1 MFRIF
6 GHFLTITKH
15 RHEVVR
21 LCFRA
26 GIGFQGL
33 FHDLSKYSPT
43 EFIPGVRF
51 YTGKESP
58 NNGERRS
65 CGYSLA
71 WMHHKGRNKHHFEY
85 WYDYDMVT
93 KKIVPV
99 DMPDRYIKEMCCD
112 RIAASKVYNKENYTT
127 KSPLNYLQKSTA
139 REKMTETTY
148 RKLLYLLT
156 MLAEKGEKETL
167 KWMRQMREIPEA
179 VANSASDIERNVSWE

>member
-167 KWMRQMREIPEA
+167 KRMRQMREIPEA
-179 VANSASDIERNVSWE
+179 VANSASDIERNVVL

>member
-167 KWMRQMREIPEA
+167 KRMRQMREIPEA
-179 VANSASDIERNVSWE
+179 VANSASDIERNVSC

>member
-33 FHDLSKYSPT
+33 FHDLSNYSPT

-167 KWMRQMREIPEA
+167 KRMRQMREIPEA
-179 VANSASDIERNVSWE
+179 VANSASDIERNVSCE

>member
-179 VANSASDIERNVSWE
+179 VANSASDIERNVSCE

>member
-85 WYDYDMVT
+85 GYDYDMVT

-127 KSPLNYLQKSTA
+127 KTPLNYLQKSTA

-167 KWMRQMREIPEA
+167 KRMRQMREIPKA
-179 VANSASDIERNVSWE
+179 VANSASDIERNVSCE

>member
-1 MFRIF
+1 
-6 GHFLTITKH
+6 
-15 RHEVVR
+15 
-21 LCFRA
+21 
-26 GIGFQGL
+26 
-33 FHDLSKYSPT
+33 
-43 EFIPGVRF
+43 
-51 YTGKESP
+51 
-58 NNGERRS
+58 
-65 CGYSLA
+65 
-71 WMHHKGRNKHHFEY
+71 MHHKGRNKHHFEY

-156 MLAEKGEKETL
+156 MLAEKGETAYSAALGTGDWAKDLTQEELTARFHFINVD
-167 KWMRQMREIPEA
+167 W
-179 VANSASDIERNVSWE
+179 NSGER